1 MGRDA
6 QVALEDQS
14 FPWNIIGS
22 AVGSRPGS
30 ATRGFG
36 FPSSAAG
43 FSASGGRQSS
53 TIAGRAGP
61 PSSLDRHASRITSA
75 SPLLGRGL
83 TRYSSLDL
91 PSHEDD
97 EQLLGGQDISSPKEP
112 DDFQLFGPAAGV
124 STQTAAESQWIRA
137 TLDRESNN
145 FLEFVKAEIAVRMPD
160 IEEDQ
165 ETTRIR
171 KSVLFEELLP
181 PSRHT
186 KIVAAQAL
194 HHVLALATKGL
205 INVEQHQEYG
215 PITLGLSA
223 GVE

>member
-6 QVALEDQS
+6 QAALEDQS
-14 FPWNIIGS
+14 FPWNVSGS
-22 AVGSRPGS
+22 AVGSRPGTV
-30 ATRGFG
+30 TRGFG
-36 FPSSAAG
+36 FLSSAAG

-53 TIAGRAGP
+53 MIAGRAGP
-61 PSSLDRHASRITSA
+61 LDRRASRITSA

-83 TRYSSLDL
+83 ARYSSLDL

-97 EQLLGGQDISSPKEP
+97 EQLLGGQGVSSPKEN

-124 STQTAAESQWIRA
+124 STQTAAESQWVKA
-137 TLDRESNN
+137 TLDHESNN
-145 FLEFVKAEIAVRMPD
+145 FLEFVKAEIAVRVPGV
-160 IEEDQ
+160 EEDQ
-165 ETTRIR
+165 ESTRIR
-171 KSVLFEELLP
+171 KTVLFEELLP
-181 PSRHT
+181 PPRHT

-205 INVEQHQEYG
+205 INVEQVQDYG

-223 GVE
+223 GV